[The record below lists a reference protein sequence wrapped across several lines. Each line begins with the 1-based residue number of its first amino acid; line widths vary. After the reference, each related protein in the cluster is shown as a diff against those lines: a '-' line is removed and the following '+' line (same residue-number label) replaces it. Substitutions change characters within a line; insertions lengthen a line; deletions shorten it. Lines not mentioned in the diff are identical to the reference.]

1 MCYLCGNESTD
12 KKTME
17 PLHVSDKGFKCAAH
31 YRWRTP
37 YDFAED
43 GLENWILVDAYWQKK
58 EDVPALDHISL
69 EGNRSLSPGD
79 CGKYKLTCTPSFA
92 TEKVKWESTDPS
104 VVSVDN
110 KGNYKAL
117 AVGTAKI
124 IATTVDTR
132 CSDDIFDRVTN
143 PNIGAVKDAT
153 ILINGESK
161 PDSEIVLDGGG
172 KKHQVTL
179 KTKPVK
185 AVYEV
190 EFKFEEADFDIV
202 YQTSKNGYGNLSSD
216 SWELNPTF
224 PIPKWSLRHAIEE
237 LLR

>member
-1 MCYLCGNESTD
+1 
-12 KKTME
+12 ME

-161 PDSEIVLDGGG
+161 HDSEIVLDGGG